1 MRITLLALFL
11 ILASCSKQELS
22 LNGIWEIQLKL
33 QDQSLPVLL
42 DLKQNK
48 DTLSGFLLNS
58 SERIPLTGKIENNT
72 YELEIGSHY
81 AVLRGELSREGL
93 SGNWIRTNKDNYKV
107 GYSGNKVAKNS
118 LYEKYEQVDSL
129 INIEG
134 KWKIQLTSEKLGM
147 GLFKQKGSRIQG
159 SILTNTGDYRF
170 LDGFIE
176 QDKVLLTG
184 FDGVFSFVIKM
195 IISNEKLKATL
206 YSGNSYKADIT
217 GIKDDKFQ
225 LKDPN
230 SITEI
235 KGDRKVS
242 LELND
247 IFGNKISLDN
257 NNIKVIQLFGSWCP
271 NCIDETHFILD
282 WKKNRP
288 EKASQVDFIALAF
301 ERTTSKKEAMINL
314 KKVSKKLKMNYP
326 IALID
331 FDKSVSV
338 NTVLPIEKINAF
350 PTTIFLNRKN
360 EIVKIHTGFSG
371 QATQDVFEDFQRDFN
386 LMIDS
391 LIK

>member
-22 LNGIWEIQLKL
+22 LNGIWEIKLKL

-242 LELND
+242 LDLND
-247 IFGNKISLDN
+247 IFGNKISLNN

>member
-1 MRITLLALFL
+1 MRITLLVLFL

-33 QDQSLPVLL
+33 QDETLPVLL

-242 LELND
+242 LDLND
-247 IFGNKISLDN
+247 IFGNKISLNN

>member
-242 LELND
+242 LDLND
-247 IFGNKISLDN
+247 IFGNKISLNN